1 MYLTK
6 NKTTIIIAHRLSTVQ
21 RADKIFIIDQGRV
34 VDEGDHN
41 HLLKNSEIYKNFY
54 NKQLRPN

>member
-6 NKTTIIIAHRLSTVQ
+6 NKTTIIIARRLSTVL
-21 RADKIFIIDQGRV
+21 RANKIFIVERGKIV
-34 VDEGDHN
+34 AEGNHN

-54 NKQLRPN
+54 NKQLRSH